1 MHRAPDHPRERRLP
15 PLARRGIRVGLRPE
29 RPMKKGNLITL
40 LLLVALGAYLAWS
53 TLASQHHECAV
64 DIEFRGRSNSATAS
78 AATEEEAV
86 RNAVATACGPIT
98 GGMD

>member
-1 MHRAPDHPRERRLP
+1 
-15 PLARRGIRVGLRPE
+15 
-29 RPMKKGNLITL
+29 MKKGNLITL

-86 RNAVATACGPIT
+86 RNHHGRHGRDGRLREGRAGEE
-98 GGMD
+98 DL

>member
-1 MHRAPDHPRERRLP
+1 
-15 PLARRGIRVGLRPE
+15 
-29 RPMKKGNLITL
+29 MKKGNLITL

-78 AATEEEAV
+78 AATEVEAV

-98 GGMD
+98 GGMDETVACGKVVPVKKICKTL